1 MPRRSPASKPASKPA
16 SQKRVHTSR
25 RAIAP
30 GYLASLTPH
39 DDTIAL
45 CDMTPEDSQP
55 ICLTSVPGS
64 LQTSR
69 FLGTIALYHRLYAER
84 LTDEAA
90 TIRETIAQNNAD
102 VASIANGLSLDV
114 KVYQSEQARVL
125 QFDALAMAKRI
136 EAAGAK
142 HKNKGPRNHKGANRH
157 LAYRCPACSRQNPKT
172 GAWSNTIRASASDR
186 LIMCA
191 GRHGAVH
198 EPTLCEFDESSQP
211 DYRLADA
218 SADTAANPDTAVY
231 IPEAAPV
238 GAHGGTRGAHSR
250 SGAAL
255 AANKQRYANALHGI
269 GASAEPAHSDRIGF
283 ADDKSEFGF

>member
-1 MPRRSPASKPASKPA
+1 MPRHKPKATPKAPPK
-16 SQKRVHTSR
+16 KRVHISR

-30 GYLASLTPH
+30 GYLSSLTPR
-39 DDTIAL
+39 DDTLAL
-45 CDMTPEDSQP
+45 CDMSPADCEP
-55 ICLTSVPGS
+55 FALTSVPAH

-69 FLGTIALYHRLYAER
+69 FLGWLATYHRLYAER
-84 LTDEAA
+84 MTAEAA
-90 TIRETIAQNNAD
+90 TIRETIARNNAD

-114 KVYQSEQARVL
+114 KVYDSEQARVL

-142 HKNKGPRNHKGANRH
+142 HKNKGPRTHKSANRH
-157 LAYRCPACSRQNPKT
+157 LAYRCPKCSQQNPKT

-191 GRHGAVH
+191 GRYGAVH

-218 SADTAANPDTAVY
+218 AADTAANPDTAVY
-231 IPEAAPV
+231 IPEASPV

-250 SGAAL
+250 SAAKI

-283 ADDKSEFGF
+283 AGDTNEFGF